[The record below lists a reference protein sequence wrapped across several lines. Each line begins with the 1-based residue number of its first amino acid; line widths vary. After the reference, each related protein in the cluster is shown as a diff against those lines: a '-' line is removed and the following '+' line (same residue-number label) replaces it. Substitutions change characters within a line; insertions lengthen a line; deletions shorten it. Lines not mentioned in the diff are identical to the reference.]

1 MLARSLLLAVVAL
14 PVASVAPKPYSDD
27 SGITPRAQLMHGKRG
42 LDVAAALENHVYVAS
57 DEFDDTLVEA
67 QIEWEIMH
75 KPPPPPSLPP
85 PGMDFFFFKFL
96 RAEPPGAAPSVRGAS
111 VAAAALGL
119 AALLA
124 VRTGAFAR
132 ARAVLV

>member
-27 SGITPRAQLMHGKRG
+27 SGGTPRGKRG

-96 RAEPPGAAPSVRGAS
+96 RAEPPGAAPPVRGAS